1 LYNKQ
6 IEIMTTQEIN
16 TKANELN
23 AKFPNLKAEVLT
35 DWFGDLV
42 IKVCDSDKAK
52 TLNEMYRG
60 FKFTF

>member
-1 LYNKQ
+1 
-6 IEIMTTQEIN
+6 MTTTEIN

-23 AKFPNLKAEVLT
+23 AKFPNIKCEVT
-35 DWFGDLV
+35 TEWGGDLV

-52 TLNEMYRG
+52 TLNEMYKR